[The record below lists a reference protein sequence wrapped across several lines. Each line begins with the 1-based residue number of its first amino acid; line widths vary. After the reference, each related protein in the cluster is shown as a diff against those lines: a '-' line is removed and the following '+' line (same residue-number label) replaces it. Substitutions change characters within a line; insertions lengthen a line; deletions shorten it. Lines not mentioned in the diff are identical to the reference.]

1 MEHPVPHPP
10 GHRTGKRLIT
20 DERLRAELEL
30 CDRWGIPHSQFL
42 GAAGKW
48 TPRDRQKALA
58 YQAYARSVCTQC
70 GTRHDDWDHGGP
82 DEEDAYVAVG
92 QRCVGCQVIADKQA
106 DLAKALS
113 EDEMRGMKVAL
124 IPVAVQ
130 AAAEAARE
138 ANRNTRD

>member
-1 MEHPVPHPP
+1 M
-10 GHRTGKRLIT
+10 
-20 DERLRAELEL
+20 
-30 CDRWGIPHSQFL
+30 
-42 GAAGKW
+42 W

-106 DLAKALS
+106 DLAKNLS

-138 ANRNTRD
+138 AARTNRINRD